1 MDNPAGQGGSE
12 SRLAAPRRTRLEGA
26 AAAILALG
34 LVYFVFLF
42 FPWNAL
48 CLALG
53 PGRGQGTV
61 CVSEFGTV
69 SGWDGV
75 GILAGL
81 LVAVLLVWEGTA
93 VAGGLELG
101 SPVTRPAIA
110 AGLAR
115 AARAAD
121 LPRGVL
127 PVGYGLRFD
136 RDGNNTRSYAI
147 VMQWQDGRRET
158 VPPPEL
164 ATAAPRPARSN
175 R

>member
-1 MDNPAGQGGSE
+1 MDNPAGHGGSE
-12 SRLAAPRRTRLEGA
+12 SRLAAPHRTRLEGA

-48 CLALG
+48 CLVRG
-53 PGRGQGTV
+53 PGTV

-75 GILAGL
+75 GILAGF

-101 SPVTRPAIA
+101 SQATRPAIA
-110 AGLAR
+110 AGLA
-115 AARAAD
+115 AAAAVCTLLRVLTHLSGLTVFAWLGFALSVA
-121 LPRGVL
+121 LPIVAVARWL
-127 PVGYGLRFD
+127 PLR
-136 RDGNNTRSYAI
+136 RS
-147 VMQWQDGRRET
+147 
-158 VPPPEL
+158 
-164 ATAAPRPARSN
+164 
-175 R
+175 